1 MNTSSPISNL
11 TCTPHIYK
19 YSNEYHVRS
28 YLLKFN
34 FFNIFAIKINF
45 NSSGDIAK
53 DCGTAVE
60 DGINKIKST
69 TTQAVTMVKT
79 LTQTDSLQSVK
90 NPEQETKN

>member
-1 MNTSSPISNL
+1 MKSLIKFIVILAGITTIA
-11 TCTPHIYK
+11 T
-19 YSNEYHVRS
+19 
-28 YLLKFN
+28 YLL
-34 FFNIFAIKINF
+34 NF

-69 TTQAVTMVKT
+69 TTQAATMVKT

>member
-1 MNTSSPISNL
+1 MKSLIKFIVILAGITAIA
-11 TCTPHIYK
+11 T
-19 YSNEYHVRS
+19 
-28 YLLKFN
+28 YLL
-34 FFNIFAIKINF
+34 NF

-90 NPEQETKN
+90 NPEQASKN

>member
-1 MNTSSPISNL
+1 MKSLIKFIVILAGITTIA
-11 TCTPHIYK
+11 T
-19 YSNEYHVRS
+19 
-28 YLLKFN
+28 YLL
-34 FFNIFAIKINF
+34 NF

-69 TTQAVTMVKT
+69 ITQAVTMVKT
-79 LTQTDSLQSVK
+79 LTQTDSLQYVK

>member
-1 MNTSSPISNL
+1 MKSLI
-11 TCTPHIYK
+11 
-19 YSNEYHVRS
+19 
-28 YLLKFN
+28 KFIVILAGITTIATY
-34 FFNIFAIKINF
+34 FLNF

-69 TTQAVTMVKT
+69 TTQAATMVKT

>member
-1 MNTSSPISNL
+1 MKSLIKFIVILAGITTIA
-11 TCTPHIYK
+11 T
-19 YSNEYHVRS
+19 
-28 YLLKFN
+28 YLL
-34 FFNIFAIKINF
+34 NF

>member
-1 MNTSSPISNL
+1 MKSLIKFIVILAGITTIA
-11 TCTPHIYK
+11 T
-19 YSNEYHVRS
+19 
-28 YLLKFN
+28 YLL
-34 FFNIFAIKINF
+34 NF

-79 LTQTDSLQSVK
+79 LTQTDSLQSLK

>member
-1 MNTSSPISNL
+1 MKSLIKFIVILAGITAIA
-11 TCTPHIYK
+11 T
-19 YSNEYHVRS
+19 
-28 YLLKFN
+28 YLL
-34 FFNIFAIKINF
+34 NF

-79 LTQTDSLQSVK
+79 LTQTDSLQYVK

>member
-1 MNTSSPISNL
+1 MKSLIKFIVILAGITAIA
-11 TCTPHIYK
+11 T
-19 YSNEYHVRS
+19 
-28 YLLKFN
+28 YLL
-34 FFNIFAIKINF
+34 NF

-69 TTQAVTMVKT
+69 IIQAVTMVKT